1 MEGQYA
7 CTIIFDEYFKTIGVK
22 YCYFKHTFTK
32 KNEKKRF
39 LTLFSAIT
47 ITTLSLPE
55 PGQSLDNMLA

>member
-32 KNEKKRF
+32 KNEKKD
-39 LTLFSAIT
+39 SWPY
-47 ITTLSLPE
+47 SL
-55 PGQSLDNMLA
+55 QSQ

>member
-32 KNEKKRF
+32 RNEKKD
-39 LTLFSAIT
+39 S
-47 ITTLSLPE
+47 
-55 PGQSLDNMLA
+55 